1 MLMARKIRVEEE
13 AVRRVFRLDSVL
25 SGVVAAYLA
34 SLVCSAVLGAVML
47 KTTIAQETV
56 PSIISGVSFLS
67 IALGSGYAALKA
79 RWAGW
84 MHGAATGALY
94 IVTTIL
100 ISLVLFPE
108 PLNVV
113 AVLER
118 TVIAGFVGLVAGAI
132 SVNL

>member
-1 MLMARKIRVEEE
+1 MARKYMVEEQ
-13 AVRRVFRLDSVL
+13 AVRRAFRWDSVL
-25 SGVVAAYLA
+25 AGVVAGYLA

-67 IALGSGYAALKA
+67 IAIGAGYAAMRS

-84 MHGAATGALY
+84 LHGAATGVLY

-100 ISLVLFPE
+100 ISLILFPE
-108 PLNVV
+108 PLNALV
-113 AVLER
+113 VLER
-118 TVIAGFVGLVAGAI
+118 TAVAGVVGLVAGTI
-132 SVNL
+132 GVNL

>member
-1 MLMARKIRVEEE
+1 MARKTRIEEE
-13 AVRRVFRLDSVL
+13 AVRRVFRWDSIL

-34 SLVCSAVLGAVML
+34 SLVCSAVLGALML

-67 IALGSGYAALKA
+67 IAIGSGYAALRA

-84 MHGAATGALY
+84 LHGAATAALY
-94 IVTTIL
+94 MVTTIA

-108 PLNVV
+108 PLNVL
-113 AVLER
+113 AILER
-118 TVIAGFVGLVAGAI
+118 TVIAGLVGLGAGAI

>member
-1 MLMARKIRVEEE
+1 MARKSRIEEE
-13 AVRRVFRLDSVL
+13 AVRRVFRWDSIL
-25 SGVVAAYLA
+25 AGVVAGYLA

-47 KTTIAQETV
+47 KSTIAQETV

-67 IALGSGYAALKA
+67 IAIGSGYAALRA

-84 MHGAATGALY
+84 LHGAATGALY

-108 PLNVV
+108 PLSMV

-118 TVIAGFVGLVAGAI
+118 TVIAGLVGLVAGAI
-132 SVNL
+132 GVNL